1 MINETIA
8 RVSYVCFACTYAVHC
23 LDVFV
28 HLAGCD
34 QRHADPITNYTYTNS
49 YTYCAVYCV
58 LFQAKLEASISW
70 LCTKAFGSD
79 VPVEFDEPLYYNSQ
93 VASAFFFKQP

>member
-1 MINETIA
+1 MKPLLEYLMYALHVLMQCIVWTS
-8 RVSYVCFACTYAVHC
+8 SYTW
-23 LDVFV
+23 
-28 HLAGCD
+28 
-34 QRHADPITNYTYTNS
+34 QADPMTNYTYTNS